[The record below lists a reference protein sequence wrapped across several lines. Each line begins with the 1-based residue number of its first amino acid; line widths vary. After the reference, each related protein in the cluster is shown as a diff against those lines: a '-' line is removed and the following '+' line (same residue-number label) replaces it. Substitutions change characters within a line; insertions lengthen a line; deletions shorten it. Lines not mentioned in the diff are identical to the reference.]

1 MAFQTRRRRNT
12 QRKRKAPVREN
23 RCRFCRDKVKQIDY
37 KDLAVLTK
45 LVTTRGKLFSRK
57 RSGNCSKH
65 QSQAITA
72 LKRARFLALMAFAQ

>member
-12 QRKRKAPVREN
+12 QRKRKAAVREN
-23 RCRFCRDKVKQIDY
+23 RCRFCRDKVKHIDY

-65 QSQAITA
+65 QSQAIAA